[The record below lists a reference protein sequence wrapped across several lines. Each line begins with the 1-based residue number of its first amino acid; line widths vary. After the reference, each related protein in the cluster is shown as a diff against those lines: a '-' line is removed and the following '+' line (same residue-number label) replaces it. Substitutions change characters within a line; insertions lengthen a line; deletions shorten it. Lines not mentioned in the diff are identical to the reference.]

1 MDDRDNEMIEQTTDI
16 LIIGGGPAG
25 STSALYLSQL
35 GFDITIVEKKVFPRE
50 TLCGEFLSKEVTDIL
65 KELNLFNDF
74 ISLNPNKL
82 KSFRAVDDSGIELKS
97 HLNFEAYAMKRSV
110 FDLLLV
116 EKAKS
121 RKVNI
126 IQPAE
131 VISTTKSNLNFISE
145 IDDGSGNKLQIK
157 SKLVIAAYGKQ
168 NILDKKLERDFVNKK
183 SNLNGVKFHLPINLL
198 KNSFNDEIRIY
209 TDKELYCGMNQV
221 SDDEMTVCFLENR
234 KQSKIPSRERLI
246 DVIKSN
252 KYFQKVFSDEAIE
265 YIKSANIYGTGN
277 IYFGSREVVENGIIM
292 VGDAARV
299 ISPLA
304 GDGIGMAMESAK
316 LLFEIISEFGIDETN
331 REKIYSLYKKRYEKT
346 FQKRLST
353 AKIIQGII
361 LNRKSRRLGFGLA
374 KNYPSLLPYLIK
386 FTRNS
391 KTA

>member
-1 MDDRDNEMIEQTTDI
+1 MTEQTTDI

-25 STSALYLSQL
+25 STTALYLAQL
-35 GFDITIVEKKVFPRE
+35 GFNITIIEKKVFPRE

-65 KELNLFNDF
+65 KELNLFDDF

-82 KSFRAVDDSGIELKS
+82 KSFRAVDESGIELVS
-97 HLNFEAYAMKRSV
+97 DLNFDANTMKRSI
-110 FDLLLV
+110 FDSLLL
-116 EKAKS
+116 ETAKV

-131 VISTTKSNLNFISE
+131 VITTIKSNSNFISDIE
-145 IDDGSGNKLQIK
+145 DGSGKKLQIK

-168 NILDKKLERDFVNKK
+168 NILDKKLERDFISKK

-209 TDKELYCGMNQV
+209 TDEELYCGMNQV
-221 SDDEMTVCFLENR
+221 SDTEMTVCFLENR

-265 YIKSANIYGTGN
+265 YIKSANIHGTGN

-316 LLFEIISEFGIDETN
+316 LLFEIINKFGIEEKN
-331 REKIYSLYKKRYEKT
+331 REKMFSVYKKRYEKA
-346 FQKRLST
+346 FNKRLST

-361 LNRKSRRLGFGLA
+361 LNKRSRRLGFGLA

>member
-1 MDDRDNEMIEQTTDI
+1 MDGRDKEMIEQTTDI

-35 GFDITIVEKKVFPRE
+35 GYDIIIVEKKIFPRE

-74 ISLNPNKL
+74 ISLSPNYL

-97 HLNFEAYAMKRSV
+97 HLNFEAYTMKRSV
-110 FDLLLV
+110 FDLLLL

-121 RKVNI
+121 RKVKVL
-126 IQPAE
+126 QPAE
-131 VISTTKSNLNFISE
+131 VTSTAKIKSDFISE
-145 IDDGSGNKLQIK
+145 IDDGSGNKFQIK

-168 NILDKKLERDFVNKK
+168 NIMDKKLERDFVNKK
-183 SNLNGVKFHLPINLL
+183 SNLNGVKFHLPIKLL

-209 TDKELYCGMNQV
+209 TDKQLYCGMNQV
-221 SDDEMTVCFLENR
+221 SDTEMTVCFLENR

-246 DVIKSN
+246 EVIKSN
-252 KYFQKVFSDEAIE
+252 RYFQKVFSEDAIE

-277 IYFGSREVVENGIIM
+277 IYFGSRKVVENGIIM

-299 ISPLA
+299 ISPVA

-331 REKIYSLYKKRYEKT
+331 REKVYSLYKKLYEKI

>member
-1 MDDRDNEMIEQTTDI
+1 MDDRDKEMIEQTTDI

-35 GFDITIVEKKVFPRE
+35 GFDITLVEKKVFPRE

-82 KSFRAVDDSGIELKS
+82 KSFCAIDDSGIELKS
-97 HLNFEAYAMKRSV
+97 DLNFEAYAMKRSV

-116 EKAKS
+116 EKAKA

-131 VISTTKSNLNFISE
+131 VISTTKSNSNFISE
-145 IDDGSGNKLQIK
+145 IVDESGNKLQIK

-198 KNSFNDEIRIY
+198 KNSFSDEIRIY

-221 SDDEMTVCFLENR
+221 SDTEMTVCFLENR

-346 FQKRLST
+346 FKKRLST

>member
-1 MDDRDNEMIEQTTDI
+1 MIEHTTDI
-16 LIIGGGPAG
+16 VIIGGGPAG
-25 STSALYLSQL
+25 STTALYLSQL
-35 GFDITIVEKKVFPRE
+35 GFNITIIEKKVFPRE

-65 KELNLFNDF
+65 KELNIFKDF
-74 ISLNPNKL
+74 LSLKPNKL
-82 KSFRAVDDSGIELKS
+82 NSFRAVDESGIELVS
-97 HLNFEAYAMKRSV
+97 DLNFDAFSMKRSIL
-110 FDLLLV
+110 DSLLL
-116 EKAKS
+116 ETAKV

-131 VISTTKSNLNFISE
+131 VITTIKSNSNFISDIE
-145 IDDGSGNKLQIK
+145 DGSGKKIQIK

-209 TDKELYCGMNQV
+209 PDKELYCGMNQV
-221 SDDEMTVCFLENR
+221 SDTEMTVCFLENR
-234 KQSKIPSRERLI
+234 KQSKIPSRERLVE
-246 DVIKSN
+246 VIKSN
-252 KYFQKVFSDEAIE
+252 KYFQKVFLNEAID
-265 YIKSANIYGTGN
+265 YIKSTNIYGTGN
-277 IYFGSREVVENGIIM
+277 IYFGSREVVEKGIIM

-316 LLFEIISEFGIDETN
+316 LLFEIINKFGIEETN
-331 REKIYSLYKKRYEKT
+331 REKIFSVYKKRYEKA
-346 FQKRLST
+346 FNKRLST

-361 LNRKSRRLGFGLA
+361 LNRRSRRLGFGLA

>member
-1 MDDRDNEMIEQTTDI
+1 MNEQTTDI

-25 STSALYLSQL
+25 STTALYLSKL
-35 GFDITIVEKKVFPRE
+35 GFDIIIVEKKAFPRE
-50 TLCGEFLSKEVTDIL
+50 TLCGEFLSKEVTDVL
-65 KELNLFNDF
+65 KELNLFDDF
-74 ISLNPNKL
+74 ITLKPNKL
-82 KSFRAVDDSGIELKS
+82 NLFKAVDQSGIKLESDLS
-97 HLNFEAYAMKRSV
+97 FDAHSMKRSV
-110 FDLLLV
+110 FDSFLID
-116 EKAKS
+116 KAKAKNVS
-121 RKVNI
+121 V

-131 VISTTKSNLNFISE
+131 VISTIKSASNFISE
-145 IDDGSGNKLQIK
+145 IEDGSGNKFKIK

-183 SNLNGVKFHLPINLL
+183 SNLNGVKFHLPNNLL
-198 KNSFNDEIRIY
+198 KNPFGNEIRIY
-209 TDKELYCGMNQV
+209 TDEELYCGMNQV
-221 SDDEMTVCFLENR
+221 SDTEMTVCFLENR

-252 KYFQKVFSDEAIE
+252 KYFNEIFSDEAID
-265 YIKSANIYGTGN
+265 YIKSTNIYGTGN

-316 LLFEIISEFGIDETN
+316 LLYEIISKYGIEDAN
-331 REKIYSLYKKRYEKT
+331 REKIYSAYKKLYEKT
-346 FQKRLST
+346 FKKRLST

-361 LNRKSRRLGFGLA
+361 LNRKSRKLGFGIVSA
-374 KNYPSLLPYLIK
+374 YPALLPYLIK
-386 FTRNS
+386 FTRSS